1 MKVIILFTVPYKEIY
16 LFLYIYFPFYHNISV
31 FISLLRTKECSTSIG
46 VLFTQ
51 EVSKKLMI
59 LSMDYDVALSLEK

>member
-16 LFLYIYFPFYHNISV
+16 LFLNIYFPFYHNISV
-31 FISLLRTKECSTSIG
+31 FISLLWTKECCTSIG